1 MGKYSF
7 KNSEQNIMKLIIS
20 NSLKLEEMKR
30 QHLNIKNNTYKS
42 LRNEIKEHAKLFN
55 MMGKKH
61 NKTKNKKK
69 KNK

>member
-42 LRNEIKEHAKLFN
+42 LRNEIKQHAKLFN

-69 KNK
+69 K

>member
-42 LRNEIKEHAKLFN
+42 LRNEIKQHAKLFN

>member
-1 MGKYSF
+1 
-7 KNSEQNIMKLIIS
+7 MKLIIS

-42 LRNEIKEHAKLFN
+42 LRNEIKQHAKLFN

-69 KNK
+69 K

>member
-7 KNSEQNIMKLIIS
+7 NKSEQNIIKLIIS

-42 LRNEIKEHAKLFN
+42 LRNEIKQHAKLFN

-69 KNK
+69 K

>member
-42 LRNEIKEHAKLFN
+42 LRNEIKQHAKLFN
-55 MMGKKH
+55 KMGKKH
-61 NKTKNKKK
+61 NKTKHKKK
-69 KNK
+69 K

>member
-42 LRNEIKEHAKLFN
+42 LRNEIKQHAKLFN

-69 KNK
+69 KK

>member
-7 KNSEQNIMKLIIS
+7 KKSEQNIINLILG

-42 LRNEIKEHAKLFN
+42 LRNEIKGHAKLFN
-55 MMGKKH
+55 AMGKKH
-61 NKTKNKKK
+61 NKTKKKK
-69 KNK
+69 GKK